1 MAERSLLILKTPHMC
16 SKDHTCWCFT
26 THITGLHYVWVFPH
40 ICGDSHLKAS
50 THICLVF
57 TTHVCLSTHTWQ
69 VKFELTISLFDP
81 WCFQLTFFASFF
93 QSLVKKCVIWSG
105 KMAIWG
111 SSKYEA
117 CGSKSSTIAETVS
130 YLVESI
136 KRK

>member
-26 THITGLHYVWVFPH
+26 THITGLQYVWVSPH

-81 WCFQLTFFASFF
+81 WCFQLTFFCKFF
-93 QSLVKKCVIWSG
+93 SKFSEEMCDLVWKNGFLYQFGVHQNMK
-105 KMAIWG
+105 
-111 SSKYEA
+111 
-117 CGSKSSTIAETVS
+117 
-130 YLVESI
+130 LVAVNPPL
-136 KRK
+136 

>member
-93 QSLVKKCVIWSG
+93 SKFSEEMCDLVWKNG
-105 KMAIWG
+105 NLG
-111 SSKYEA
+111 F
-117 CGSKSSTIAETVS
+117 
-130 YLVESI
+130 I
-136 KRK
+136 KI

>member
-50 THICLVF
+50 THIYLVF

-81 WCFQLTFFASFF
+81 WCFQLTFFCKFFF
-93 QSLVKKCVIWSG
+93 QSSVKKCVIWSG
-105 KMAIWG
+105 KKAFCTNLGFIR
-111 SSKYEA
+111 
-117 CGSKSSTIAETVS
+117 I
-130 YLVESI
+130 
-136 KRK
+136 